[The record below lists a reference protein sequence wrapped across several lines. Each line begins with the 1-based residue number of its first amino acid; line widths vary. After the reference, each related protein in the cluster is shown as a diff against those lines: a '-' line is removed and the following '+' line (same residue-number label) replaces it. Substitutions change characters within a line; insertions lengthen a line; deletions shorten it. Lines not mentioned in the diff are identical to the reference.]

1 MHHGKP
7 QKKVDGAP
15 NSPSN
20 ASPSNQPGGPTDS
33 TPPNA
38 PELLFN
44 ELKATLKSYLPNQD
58 LDPIEKAYKFGAER
72 HGPQLRVS
80 GEPYITHPLN
90 VALILTRFKADLPSI
105 TAALLHDVVEDT
117 ETQLSEVEALFGKQV
132 AELVDGLTK
141 IGKIEFRST
150 QERMAE
156 NFRKMVFA
164 MAKDVRVIL
173 IKLADRVHNMRTI
186 EALPPAKR
194 RRIAQETLDIYA
206 PLASRLGIY
215 GIKSELEDLC
225 LRQMKSDVYQ
235 ELKNKISAK
244 KAERLAYISE
254 VKEKLESELNRYG
267 FQNAIVYGRPK
278 HFFSIYKKMVERHLA
293 FEDVHDLFAFRII
306 VDSVKD
312 CYEALGVVHAT
323 WKPMPGRFKDYI
335 AMPKANMYQSLHTT
349 VIRQSGEPAEIQIR
363 THEMHETCEYGIA
376 AHWSY
381 KEKGSGSNASAD
393 PKAQNPDMK
402 KFAWLR
408 QIMEWQT
415 ELKDPEEYLEAVKVD
430 LFDDEIF
437 IFTPKG
443 DVIRLPSGATALDF
457 AFNVH
462 SAIGLT
468 TVGAKVNGRIVPIKK
483 KLKSGDIVEI
493 HTSPSQKPSKDWLNY
508 VTSSR
513 AKNKIRSYLRSQQ
526 RDKSRKMGR
535 SLLEQAC
542 EVRGFDLDKLVKQG
556 SGEALARAA
565 RESGMDDLY
574 AAIGYGK
581 IDAKDALARVFPDK
595 DAKADP
601 GASGG
606 SDGAADGST
615 GGASGKTTAR
625 DGSPSTTHIKFPKA
639 GPSHGILVSG
649 IDNVLVNFGRCCNPL
664 PGEEIQGFITRGRGV
679 TVHRATCSR
688 ALDLDPQ
695 RRVLVEWSGPPGGE
709 IPSSSMTHHAFIRVI
724 TRDRPGVLAE
734 VTLAISSCGANIQR
748 ANIQVST
755 DLMGV
760 LDFELS
766 LNGLGQLQAIIRKV
780 ESLQDIVSVE
790 RRSAGKQQTGRVI

>member
-1 MHHGKP
+1 MDPVKP
-7 QKKVDGAP
+7 
-15 NSPSN
+15 
-20 ASPSNQPGGPTDS
+20 T
-33 TPPNA
+33 TPD
-38 PELLFN
+38 LLFN
-44 ELKATLKSYLPNQD
+44 DLRATVAAYLPNQD
-58 LDPIEKAYKFGAER
+58 LSPLEKAYHFGADR

-90 VALILTRFKADLPSI
+90 VALILTRFKADLASL
-105 TAALLHDVVEDT
+105 TAAILHDVVEDT
-117 ETQLSEVEALFGKQV
+117 ETPLTEVEQIFGKQV
-132 AELVDGLTK
+132 ADLVDGMTK
-141 IGKIEFRST
+141 IGKIEFRSS
-150 QERMAE
+150 QERLAE
-156 NFRKMVFA
+156 NFRKMLFA

-173 IKLADRVHNMRTI
+173 IKLADRLHNMRTI
-186 EALPPAKR
+186 EALPPAKK

-225 LRQMKSDVYQ
+225 LRHIKPDVYK
-235 ELKNKISAK
+235 ELKGKIAAK
-244 KAERLAYISE
+244 KAERMAYIDE
-254 VKEKLESELNRYG
+254 VKEKLESELKKYG

-278 HFFSIYKKMVERHLA
+278 HFFSIYKKMIERHLA
-293 FEDVHDLFAFRII
+293 FEDIHDLFAFRII
-306 VDSVKD
+306 VESVKD
-312 CYEALGVVHAT
+312 CYEALGVVHAM

-349 VIRQSGEPAEIQIR
+349 VIRPNGEPAEIQIR
-363 THEMHETCEYGIA
+363 THEMHETCEFGIA

-381 KEKGSGSNASAD
+381 KEKGAVTDAKTQG
-393 PKAQNPDMK
+393 NPDLK

-415 ELKDPEEYLEAVKVD
+415 ELKDPEEFLEAVKVD

-443 DVIRLPSGATALDF
+443 DVIRLPHGATPLDF

-493 HTSPSQKPSKDWLNY
+493 LTSPNQKPSKDWLNY

-526 RDKSRKMGR
+526 REKSRKMGR
-535 SLLEQAC
+535 SLMEQAC
-542 EVRGFDLDKLVKQG
+542 ETRGLDLEKLLKQG
-556 SGEALARAA
+556 MGENLARAGK
-565 RESGMDDLY
+565 ESNFDDLL
-574 AAIGYGK
+574 ASIGYGK
-581 IDAKDALARVFPDK
+581 LEAKEILARVLPDK
-595 DAKADP
+595 EIRGESGVDAGTPESAPAVP
-601 GASGG
+601 GSIRSEAREAAQSG
-606 SDGAADGST
+606 SAAGTST
-615 GGASGKTTAR
+615 
-625 DGSPSTTHIKFPKA
+625 KA

-695 RRVLVEWSGPPGGE
+695 RRVVVQWAGIATGE
-709 IPSSSMTHHAFIRVI
+709 TQTSASHFAFIRVI
-724 TRDRPGVLAE
+724 TRDRPGVLAD
-734 VTLAISSCGANIQR
+734 VTMAISSCGANIQR
-748 ANIQVST
+748 ANIQVSA
-755 DLMGV
+755 DLLGV
-760 LDFELS
+760 LDFELT
-766 LNGLGQLQAIIRKV
+766 LNGLPQLQAIIRKV
-780 ESLQDIVSVE
+780 ESLPDIVSVE
-790 RRSAGKQQTGRVI
+790 RRSSGRPQNGRVI